1 MLGKQARIAPGQG
14 HCGAPAWRRRALL
27 LILPATLSLVSACS
41 VTPVQIRGVPAA
53 SPPVAKVIPH
63 VVTSPNGDRVDEY
76 YWIRDDDLKAKR
88 PEIIEYLSAENAYA
102 ASALAHVKP
111 LQDKLI
117 AEMRARIKED
127 DSSVPS
133 YDNGY
138 WYWRRFDTGAEYPLL
153 LRQRGTPDRQDSTA
167 PVETLLDLPARAA
180 GKPYYS
186 IGGTAVSPDREWLA
200 WTEDTVGRRMSTL
213 RIKNLLTGEILQE
226 SISGVLESVV
236 WAGDSKTIFYVKQD
250 PQLLQSGPVY
260 RHVVGTDPGAD
271 PMVYDEADKTLFTD
285 IGRSASR
292 KYVLIEVGGF
302 DTTEVLVVP
311 ADAPASAPKVV
322 LPRQPGVR
330 SYADHLGGRWVIRTN
345 DDALNFRL
353 VDAPEEAAADRTR
366 WANIIPARE
375 EASVIDFALFDHA
388 IAVGER
394 VDATKRIVV
403 MPNDGRPSF
412 IVAADEQAST
422 TTLEANPDPSSPF
435 VRYTYTSLTTP
446 LSTFDVELA
455 TGKRIL
461 RKQQPVISY
470 DPSSYA
476 SERLWAQARDGKRIP
491 LSLAFRKD
499 RFRRDG
505 SAPLYV
511 IGYGS
516 YGYSYDPHFSSN
528 RISLL
533 DRGFAIAIAHVRGG
547 AEWGEGWYEDGR
559 LLHKL
564 NSFNDFVDATDFLVE
579 AEYGAKDKVFAAGG
593 SAGGLLLGAVAN
605 QAGTKYRGITLHVP
619 FVDVVTTMLD
629 ATIPLTT
636 NEWTQWGDP
645 REKTFYRYMLA
656 YSPYDNIAARDYPPM
671 LVTAGLWDSQVQ
683 YYEPAK
689 YVARLRARKTDSNP
703 LIFHINMEAG
713 HSGKSGRF
721 ERLEETAREYGF
733 FLDLAGVRD

>member
-1 MLGKQARIAPGQG
+1 MQRKRVGRRRVVAARNA
-14 HCGAPAWRRRALL
+14 RRCRALL
-27 LILPATLSLVSACS
+27 LALPALLSLVSACS
-41 VTPVQIRGVPAA
+41 MSPVRISGAAAA
-53 SPPVAKVIPH
+53 SPPVAKAIPH
-63 VVTSPNGDRVDEY
+63 VVASPNGDRLDEY
-76 YWIRDDDLKAKR
+76 YWLRDDDLKAKR

-138 WYWRRFDTGAEYPLL
+138 WYWRRFDTGAEYPRL
-153 LRQRGTPDRQDSTA
+153 LRQRGTPDGQDSTA
-167 PVETLLDLPARAA
+167 TVEMLLDLPARAA

-186 IGGTAVSPDREWLA
+186 AGDTAVSPDRQWLA

-213 RIKNLLTGEILQE
+213 RIKNLHTGAILEE

-236 WAGDSKTIFYVKQD
+236 WANDSKTIFYIRQD

-260 RHVVGTDPGAD
+260 RHIVGTDPGAD
-271 PMVYDEADKTLFTD
+271 PMVYDEADKTLFTEVS
-285 IGRSASR
+285 RSASR
-292 KYVLIEVGGF
+292 KYILIQVGGF

-322 LPRQPGVR
+322 LPREPGVR
-330 SYADHLGGRWVIRTN
+330 NYADHLRGHWVIRTN
-345 DDALNFRL
+345 DQALSFRL
-353 VDAPEEAAADRTR
+353 VEAPEEAAADRAR
-366 WANIIPARE
+366 WTNIIPARD
-375 EASVIDFALFDHA
+375 EAAVVDFALFDSA
-388 IAVGER
+388 IAAEIR

-422 TTLEANPDPSSPF
+422 TALEANPDPSSPF
-435 VRYTYTSLTTP
+435 VRYTYTSLATP
-446 LSTFDVELA
+446 ISTFDVELA

-461 RKQQPVISY
+461 RKQQPVIGY
-470 DPSSYA
+470 DPTAYA
-476 SERLWAQARDGKRIP
+476 SERLWAPARDGKRIP
-491 LSLAFRKD
+491 VSLAYRKD
-499 RFRRDG
+499 RFRRGG

-516 YGYSYDPHFSSN
+516 YGYSYDPYFSSN
-528 RISLL
+528 KVSLL
-533 DRGFAIAIAHVRGG
+533 DRGFAVAVAHVRGG
-547 AEWGEGWYEDGR
+547 AELGQGWYEDGR

-564 NSFNDFVDATDFLVE
+564 NSFNDFIDATDFLVE
-579 AEYGAKDKVFAAGG
+579 AGYGAKDKVFAAGG

-605 QAGTKYRGITLHVP
+605 QAGTKYRGIALHVP

-629 ATIPLTT
+629 PTIPLTI

-645 REKTFYRYMLA
+645 REKAFYAYMLA

-689 YVARLRARKTDSNP
+689 YVARLRSRKTDSNP

-721 ERLEETAREYGF
+721 ERLEETAREYSF